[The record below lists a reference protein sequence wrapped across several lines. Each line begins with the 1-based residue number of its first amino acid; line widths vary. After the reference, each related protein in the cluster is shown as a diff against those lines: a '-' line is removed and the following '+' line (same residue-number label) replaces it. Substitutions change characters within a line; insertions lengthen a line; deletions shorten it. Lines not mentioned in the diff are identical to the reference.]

1 MYYLVRTIWLYLAS
15 KFGHRYFI
23 VYEWVCKTEYQG
35 RGTPHWHIA
44 CWVLCFGILDQLKG
58 RTGTAIV
65 SAFVKFLELVFRA
78 EIDVQ
83 VGNGRLNYINGY
95 VSKDHDAVDVGLGEY
110 VQKEAT
116 APWLATYRLLSKTS
130 PCIPEVAIRMAQLS
144 EFERS
149 YSHVLLYPP
158 QPAAMLEH
166 AGRLTNFSTK
176 MYGIYLQEKRTSGLP
191 ISENFL
197 VWHRTREYDRETGG
211 YTERGGRHQQMS
223 SPTLVVAC
231 RYWYELTDGFWG
243 QFSVTQIPHLYP
255 AHLLPLRFK
264 HLKSMQNFVGII
276 EYMCNWVWA
285 EPDTIM
291 AATETLFPVTAL
303 PMRIDD
309 AGAVQPLGTYLEKGA
324 VFPSDRHAFEYLM
337 SLAERDLQYRGMRDD
352 RLACFRWKQ
361 EANFLLYERVTA
373 CEDDAEYELLRQ
385 SWDTINRPKY
395 RNLKWGP
402 KQEEAFQ
409 KIHLGISYE
418 DEQERQSNRRWL
430 YIAGAP
436 GSGKSAVILEAAVR
450 AAQSGQVV
458 LIVCPTGL
466 LVHFFKSQLPEVD
479 GIENVRVDTLQ
490 GVLQYKRPGKDQKVR
505 WAPPSALRRIDLI
518 LVDEGSQYDDKEW
531 ERFFQCIKEQPHSPF
546 CAVIADFQQ
555 LQPVVAGGRCK
566 AFCDMM
572 ESVVLDTVYRS
583 TDEDHLLFINR
594 IRTEQPT
601 RRRVMEYFGERH
613 WSDYTLDESVAY
625 GMELAEKTKDG
636 MFYWLTSTNRG
647 ASEVCAAALRCIGV
661 AKEAEKGYLCDPA
674 TKSTL
679 RILAKKGVLIRLSR
693 NFDKQRGFV
702 NGAYAVIEDALRGN
716 AVFTARLIGTGNMVL
731 VHPMEEEGSLFL
743 PCCYGYATTIRR
755 AQGSSLDL
763 GCLYFDQRRHHAG
776 RGYGYVG
783 VSRFRTRAGCF
794 LYGKLRQTDFLP
806 VGDEKE
812 DEVLER
818 GVESETSDEDEIG
831 MEHIGMD
838 NVFQD
843 GVLDPF
849 EDIADD
855 APTDMT
861 DFGEQPPVVAEAGPV
876 VKHKEAKVVLDAD
889 FDFKPISV
897 LPDEEDLVDEAVS
910 AVVDEA
916 VLPADFL

>member
-1 MYYLVRTIWLYLAS
+1 
-15 KFGHRYFI
+15 
-23 VYEWVCKTEYQG
+23 
-35 RGTPHWHIA
+35 
-44 CWVLCFGILDQLKG
+44 
-58 RTGTAIV
+58 
-65 SAFVKFLELVFRA
+65 
-78 EIDVQ
+78 
-83 VGNGRLNYINGY
+83 
-95 VSKDHDAVDVGLGEY
+95 
-110 VQKEAT
+110 
-116 APWLATYRLLSKTS
+116 
-130 PCIPEVAIRMAQLS
+130 
-144 EFERS
+144 
-149 YSHVLLYPP
+149 
-158 QPAAMLEH
+158 
-166 AGRLTNFSTK
+166 
-176 MYGIYLQEKRTSGLP
+176 
-191 ISENFL
+191 
-197 VWHRTREYDRETGG
+197 
-211 YTERGGRHQQMS
+211 
-223 SPTLVVAC
+223 
-231 RYWYELTDGFWG
+231 
-243 QFSVTQIPHLYP
+243 
-255 AHLLPLRFK
+255 
-264 HLKSMQNFVGII
+264 
-276 EYMCNWVWA
+276 
-285 EPDTIM
+285 
-291 AATETLFPVTAL
+291 
-303 PMRIDD
+303 
-309 AGAVQPLGTYLEKGA
+309 
-324 VFPSDRHAFEYLM
+324 
-337 SLAERDLQYRGMRDD
+337 
-352 RLACFRWKQ
+352 
-361 EANFLLYERVTA
+361 
-373 CEDDAEYELLRQ
+373 
-385 SWDTINRPKY
+385 
-395 RNLKWGP
+395 
-402 KQEEAFQ
+402 
-409 KIHLGISYE
+409 
-418 DEQERQSNRRWL
+418 
-430 YIAGAP
+430 
-436 GSGKSAVILEAAVR
+436 
-450 AAQSGQVV
+450 
-458 LIVCPTGL
+458 
-466 LVHFFKSQLPEVD
+466 
-479 GIENVRVDTLQ
+479 
-490 GVLQYKRPGKDQKVR
+490 LQYKRPGKDQKVR

-601 RRRVMEYFGERH
+601 RRRVMEYFGDRH
-613 WSDYTLDESVAY
+613 WSDHTLDESVAY

-849 EDIADD
+849 EEITDD

-861 DFGEQPPVVAEAGPV
+861 DFGEQPTVVAEAGPV

-889 FDFKPISV
+889 F
-897 LPDEEDLVDEAVS
+897 L
-910 AVVDEA
+910 
-916 VLPADFL
+916 

>member
-1 MYYLVRTIWLYLAS
+1 MPLTWAWAS
-15 KFGHRYFI
+15 MCRKR
-23 VYEWVCKTEYQG
+23 
-35 RGTPHWHIA
+35 RRP
-44 CWVLCFGILDQLKG
+44 
-58 RTGTAIV
+58 
-65 SAFVKFLELVFRA
+65 
-78 EIDVQ
+78 
-83 VGNGRLNYINGY
+83 
-95 VSKDHDAVDVGLGEY
+95 
-110 VQKEAT
+110 
-116 APWLATYRLLSKTS
+116 PWLATYRLLSKTS

-166 AGRLTNFSTK
+166 TGRQTNFSTK

-191 ISENFL
+191 IAENFL
-197 VWHRTREYDRETGG
+197 VWHRTREYDRENGG
-211 YTERGGRHQQMS
+211 YTPVEVADISRCIRQPWWSPAAIGMS
-223 SPTLVVAC
+223 SRMVSGDSSPLPRFRTCILRISYPYVSSISRVC
-231 RYWYELTDGFWG
+231 RISLGLSSTCAIG
-243 QFSVTQIPHLYP
+243 
-255 AHLLPLRFK
+255 
-264 HLKSMQNFVGII
+264 
-276 EYMCNWVWA
+276 VWA

-291 AATETLFPVTAL
+291 AAGETVFPVTAL

-309 AGAVQPLGTYLEKGA
+309 TGAVQPLGTYLEKGA

-361 EANFLLYERVTA
+361 EANFLLYQRVKA

-402 KQEEAFQ
+402 KQEEALQ
-409 KIHLGISYE
+409 KIRLGISYE

-531 ERFFQCIKEQPHSPF
+531 ERFFQSIKEQPHSPF

-583 TDEDHLLFINR
+583 SDEDHLLFINR
-594 IRTEQPT
+594 IRAEQPT
-601 RRRVMEYFGERH
+601 RSRLMEYFGDRH
-613 WSDYTLDESVAY
+613 WSDHTLDESVAY

-679 RILAKKGVLIRLSR
+679 RILARKGILIRLSR

-702 NGAYAVIEDALRGN
+702 NGAYADYRGCFKRQCSIYRAANRYRQHGIGASYGRRGLNPSCLVAMGMPQRLDVLRARPWTWAACISTN
-716 AVFTARLIGTGNMVL
+716 A
-731 VHPMEEEGSLFL
+731 
-743 PCCYGYATTIRR
+743 ATT
-755 AQGSSLDL
+755 L
-763 GCLYFDQRRHHAG
+763 
-776 RGYGYVG
+776 
-783 VSRFRTRAGCF
+783 
-794 LYGKLRQTDFLP
+794 
-806 VGDEKE
+806 
-812 DEVLER
+812 
-818 GVESETSDEDEIG
+818 
-831 MEHIGMD
+831 
-838 NVFQD
+838 
-843 GVLDPF
+843 
-849 EDIADD
+849 
-855 APTDMT
+855 
-861 DFGEQPPVVAEAGPV
+861 
-876 VKHKEAKVVLDAD
+876 
-889 FDFKPISV
+889 
-897 LPDEEDLVDEAVS
+897 
-910 AVVDEA
+910 AVVTA
-916 VLPADFL
+916 MSA